1 VSAAWTVQRIPITS
15 LASGALVS
23 LALHEL
29 RGRRG
34 DGPTLGLSAG
44 IHGDEAVS
52 VEILF
57 RIRKLLSAG
66 DLRGRVVMLP
76 CANPLSYAAITRNTP
91 LDMTN
96 LNRVFP
102 GDPHGGFTEQL
113 ADKITTRFLN
123 QIDALVDLHAGGA
136 YPTVD
141 YVYIVNDERLSRA
154 FGSAWLYRP
163 HEPYPGTA
171 SGITRA
177 RNVPSIVVELGGGD
191 VDQSEYVERGVHG
204 ILNVMRTME
213 MFPQIPAAPPPQTV
227 LTEIATL
234 RPHVGGLLI
243 PEVTALGVEVGPATV
258 LGRVYH
264 PQTFEELEAIPA
276 PYRRNVT
283 ILLHR
288 TADVV
293 EPGSYGY
300 MIGNLDTAEG
310 FAHEVQEST
319 RQTR

>member
-1 VSAAWTVQRIPITS
+1 MSSAWTVQRIPITS
-15 LASGALVS
+15 LASGAEIS

-34 DGPTLGLSAG
+34 DVPTLGLAAG
-44 IHGDEAVS
+44 IHGDEAVG

-57 RIRKLLSAG
+57 RIRRRLSAG
-66 DLRGRVVMLP
+66 DLRGRVLMLP

-113 ADKITTRFLN
+113 ADKITARFLN

-163 HEPYPGTA
+163 RDPYPGTA

-177 RNVPSIVVELGGGD
+177 RDVPSIVVELGGGD
-191 VDQSEYVERGVHG
+191 VDQSEYVERGVQG
-204 ILNVMRTME
+204 ILNVMRAME
-213 MFPQIPAAPPPQTV
+213 MLPPIPAAAAPPQTV

-234 RPHVGGLLI
+234 RPHAGGLLI

-264 PQTFEELEAIPA
+264 PQTFEELEAIQA

-293 EPGSYGY
+293 EPGSFGY
-300 MIGNLDTAEG
+300 MIGNLDSAEG
-310 FAHEVQEST
+310 
-319 RQTR
+319 

>member
-1 VSAAWTVQRIPITS
+1 MSADWTIHRIPMPS
-15 LASGALVS
+15 LASGAALQ

-44 IHGDEAVS
+44 IHGDEAVG

-57 RIRKLLSAG
+57 RIRQRLDARELL
-66 DLRGRVVMLP
+66 GRVLLLP

-102 GDPHGGFTEQL
+102 GDPHGSFTEQL
-113 ADKITTRFLN
+113 ADRITTHFLG
-123 QIDALVDLHAGGA
+123 QLDVLVDLHAGGA

-154 FGSAWLYRP
+154 FGSSWLYRP
-163 HEPYPGTA
+163 RELYPGTA

-191 VDQSEYVERGVHG
+191 VDQSEYVARGLEG
-204 ILNVMRTME
+204 IVNVMRTMG
-213 MFPQIPAAPPPQTV
+213 MLPGAAAAPPRQTV
-227 LTEIATL
+227 LTEIATI
-234 RPHVGGLLI
+234 RPHSGGLLM
-243 PEVTALGVEVGPATV
+243 PEVTALGVEVGPDAT
-258 LGRVYH
+258 LGRIYH
-264 PQTFEELEAIPA
+264 PQTFEELEVVRA
-276 PYRRNVT
+276 PYRRNIT

-293 EPGSYGY
+293 EPGCFGY
-300 MIGNLDTAEG
+300 MIGNLETAEP
-310 FAHEVQEST
+310 
-319 RQTR
+319 

>member
-1 VSAAWTVQRIPITS
+1 MPAWTVERIPITS
-15 LASGALVS
+15 LASGVEVS
-23 LALHEL
+23 LVLHEL
-29 RGRRG
+29 RGGRG
-34 DGPTLGLSAG
+34 GGPTLGLSAG
-44 IHGDEAVS
+44 IHGDEAAG

-57 RIRKLLSAG
+57 RVRQRLDPR
-66 DLRGRVVMLP
+66 DLRGRILMLP
-76 CANPLSYAAITRNTP
+76 CANPLSFAAITRNTP

-102 GDPHGGFTEQL
+102 GDPHGWFTEQL
-113 ADKITTRFLN
+113 ADKITTRFLGR
-123 QIDALVDLHAGGA
+123 IDALVDLHAGGA

-163 HEPYPGTA
+163 RELYSGTA

-191 VDQSEYVERGVHG
+191 VDQSEYVERGVQG
-204 ILNVMRTME
+204 ITNVMRTME
-213 MFPQIPAAPPPQTV
+213 MLSQAPAAVPPQTV
-227 LTEIATL
+227 LTEIATI
-234 RPHVGGLLI
+234 RPHAGGLLV
-243 PEVTALGVEVGPATV
+243 PEVTGLGVEVGPGTV

-288 TADVV
+288 TPNVV

-300 MIGNLDTAEG
+300 MIGNLETAE
-310 FAHEVQEST
+310 A
-319 RQTR
+319 